1 VYSAIEKLDPKSRA
15 KLLHKKI
22 GHQGKEVLLHWSK
35 LYNLLPELSN
45 SDFDEFTKL
54 NCEQCQLGD
63 IKAHPVHKQSDPQ
76 YKADRLLGRWHIDG
90 MGWFSLTI
98 EGRSKQE
105 QRQQFRS
112 LGGFEYVLVVTD
124 EVTHM
129 VWVFPLKHKDEAFDK
144 LKSLILKVQVET
156 NLKLVELHGD
166 LAGEFISEQLK
177 KFLNENGTKLT
188 SAESGVS
195 QYNGVAERMNRTLQ
209 SMTRIMMVQAGAP
222 QILWDEAICW
232 ASHVYNSTPQK
243 VVKWRCPFEKFNPRY
258 KHNPKRLL
266 VWGCNVIAK
275 LLDKNRGKF
284 EPKGFRGMFMGHDQ
298 QTGAQRVLDLQSGRV
313 VVTRSLVAH
322 ESDFSYMRQ
331 FAKDWDPNAAVTDA
345 WSDNNPFEQ
354 LQESKDEIDD
364 PDYESKYDSDVRT
377 SGEVVSEAEAESTSA
392 VQSHKPKSVFND
404 LREMGESRTRSGR
417 VSRPPQ
423 GNIGIDHRNY
433 YDGDLEKIFKAVET
447 AEDSMFQQEEI
458 AFSAIEI
465 QIINEVLLAAYVKS
479 VSGIREPKT
488 YKEAMAIDPNSWKP
502 AFDSEHKS
510 ITDLEVYTLMKLPK
524 EKKAI
529 PTRWVTKIKLDENN
543 KPIKWK
549 ARFVVKGFAQIPGVD
564 YDLTQSPVASW
575 KSIRTIM
582 SITAKENNELFQFD
596 YDTAFLNAKL
606 TEDIYVEQPEGY
618 HVGEP
623 DMVWKLN
630 KALYGL
636 KQAPR
641 EWNKTADKFM
651 KELGFKALVSDP
663 CVYIK
668 KSKTDRRILIGL
680 YVDDTIISVHK
691 EDLME
696 WESDKQRIGATF
708 PIKDLGECHWILN
721 VKVTRDRKNRTITLS
736 QQAYADRIAAEHGL
750 DRTRTVST
758 PIRIEDLY
766 LNDKEKSKTLNKQE
780 HKKYQSIVGE
790 LLYAANITRPDLSF
804 AVGRLCQR
812 VSNPEEHHLAAAK
825 RVMRYLGQTSHF
837 SLVFGSNKIDTG
849 NFRNYCLL

>member
-1 VYSAIEKLDPKSRA
+1 
-15 KLLHKKI
+15 
-22 GHQGKEVLLHWSK
+22 
-35 LYNLLPELSN
+35 
-45 SDFDEFTKL
+45 
-54 NCEQCQLGD
+54 
-63 IKAHPVHKQSDPQ
+63 
-76 YKADRLLGRWHIDG
+76 
-90 MGWFSLTI
+90 
-98 EGRSKQE
+98 
-105 QRQQFRS
+105 
-112 LGGFEYVLVVTD
+112 
-124 EVTHM
+124 
-129 VWVFPLKHKDEAFDK
+129 
-144 LKSLILKVQVET
+144 
-156 NLKLVELHGD
+156 
-166 LAGEFISEQLK
+166 
-177 KFLNENGTKLT
+177 
-188 SAESGVS
+188 
-195 QYNGVAERMNRTLQ
+195 
-209 SMTRIMMVQAGAP
+209 
-222 QILWDEAICW
+222 
-232 ASHVYNSTPQK
+232 
-243 VVKWRCPFEKFNPRY
+243 
-258 KHNPKRLL
+258 
-266 VWGCNVIAK
+266 
-275 LLDKNRGKF
+275 
-284 EPKGFRGMFMGHDQ
+284 
-298 QTGAQRVLDLQSGRV
+298 
-313 VVTRSLVAH
+313 
-322 ESDFSYMRQ
+322 
-331 FAKDWDPNAAVTDA
+331 
-345 WSDNNPFEQ
+345 
-354 LQESKDEIDD
+354 
-364 PDYESKYDSDVRT
+364 
-377 SGEVVSEAEAESTSA
+377 
-392 VQSHKPKSVFND
+392 
-404 LREMGESRTRSGR
+404 MGESRTRSGR

-423 GNIGIDHRNY
+423 GNIGNDHRNY
-433 YDGDLEKIFKAVET
+433 YGEDLEKVFRAVEE
-447 AEDSMFQQEEI
+447 AEDSMINHEEI
-458 AFSAIEI
+458 VLSAIEV
-465 QIINEVLLAAYVKS
+465 QIINEIVLAAVVKS

-524 EKKAI
+524 GKKAI

-696 WESDKQRIGATF
+696 WESDKKRIGATF

-766 LNDKEKSKTLNKQE
+766 LNDKEKSKILNKQE

-849 NFRNYCLL
+849 NSGITAFSDSDWAECRDTRRSTSGGLILLNGDIVHWFSRRQKSVSSSSAEAEYVALFETGKEILWFRNWIMEVFDKWSQGATLIKEDNQAAIELASNPNMMSQRVKHIDLRYHFLRELVAENKLKLMWIQSKDQLADILTKPLNGAMFSRISSILMKTNPVG